1 MEDNTQMVAA
11 TYAELNPLTL
21 PEQLRV
27 AIDLLDSSPPMSDSY
42 LALLV
47 GAIER
52 HGRIDS
58 SVVITTV
65 LMLRI
70 AHLKMDTAASTGA
83 HSKMST
89 NST

>member
-1 MEDNTQMVAA
+1 MENSTQMVAS

-27 AIDLLDSSPPMSDSY
+27 AIDLLDSSQPVPDSY

-47 GAIER
+47 GAIET

-58 SVVITTV
+58 SVAITTV

-70 AHLKMDTAASTGA
+70 AHLNTGA
-83 HSKMST
+83 AA
-89 NST
+89 

>member
-27 AIDLLDSSPPMSDSY
+27 AIDLLDSSPPMPDSY

-52 HGRIDS
+52 RGRIDS
-58 SVVITTV
+58 SMVITIV

-70 AHLKMDTAASTGA
+70 AHLKMDAAA
-83 HSKMST
+83 
-89 NST
+89 